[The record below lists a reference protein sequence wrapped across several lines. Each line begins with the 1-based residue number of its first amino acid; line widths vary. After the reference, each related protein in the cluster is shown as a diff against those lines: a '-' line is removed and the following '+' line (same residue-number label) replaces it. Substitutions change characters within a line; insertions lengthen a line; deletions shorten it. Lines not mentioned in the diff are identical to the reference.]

1 MEDVM
6 KRNLF
11 ATLSLGALSALLT
24 VTSAYAQNRM
34 EANVPFAFN
43 VGNTHLP
50 AGTYTI
56 SVDSLNA
63 SVKIH
68 NCDNSAT
75 ILSRGQREYPGE
87 KSQKLVFRRIHDQYV
102 LAEIWGE
109 KGSEGMML
117 HAPKPQPRLEEASQP
132 TPAEKEVLVA
142 LK

>member
-1 MEDVM
+1 M

-24 VTSAYAQNRM
+24 ATGAYAQNAV

-43 VGNTHLP
+43 VGTTHMP

-56 SVDSLNA
+56 KVDSVNA

-68 NCDNSAT
+68 NCDNLAT
-75 ILSRGQREYPGE
+75 ILSHAQREYPGK
-87 KSQKLVFRRIHDQYV
+87 KSDKLVFRYVRGQYF

-117 HAPKPQPRLEEASQP
+117 KAPKPEVRLEEASQP
-132 TPAEKEVLVA
+132 TPAQQEVMIA

>member
-1 MEDVM
+1 M

-11 ATLSLGALSALLT
+11 ATLSVGALSALLT
-24 VTSAYAQNRM
+24 ATSAYAQPGV

-43 VGNTHLP
+43 VGTTHMP

-56 SVDSLNA
+56 TVNSPNS
-63 SVKIH
+63 SVKIQ

-75 ILSRGQREYPGE
+75 IFSHAQREYPGE
-87 KSQKLVFRRIHDQYV
+87 KNQKLVFRRVRDQYF

-109 KGSEGMML
+109 RGSEGMML
-117 HAPKPQPRLEEASQP
+117 RAPKPETRLEEASRP
-132 TPAEKEVLVA
+132 TPSQKEVMIA

>member
-1 MEDVM
+1 M

-24 VTSAYAQNRM
+24 VTSAYAQPGV

-43 VGNTHLP
+43 VGTTHMP
-50 AGTYTI
+50 AGTYRIT
-56 SVDSLNA
+56 VDSQSS
-63 SVKIH
+63 SVKIR

-75 ILSRGQREYPGE
+75 ILSHAQREYPGE
-87 KSQKLVFRRIHDQYV
+87 KSDKLIFRQVRDQYF

-109 KGSEGMML
+109 QGSEGMML
-117 HAPKPQPRLEEASQP
+117 RAPKPQPRLEEASQP
-132 TPAEKEVLVA
+132 TPAQQEVMIA

>member
-1 MEDVM
+1 M

-24 VTSAYAQNRM
+24 ATSAYAQHAV

-43 VGNTHLP
+43 VGTTHLP
-50 AGTYTI
+50 AGTYAIT
-56 SVDSLNA
+56 VDSVNA
-63 SVKIH
+63 SIRIH

-75 ILSRGQREYPGE
+75 ILSHGQREYPGE
-87 KSQKLVFRRIHDQYV
+87 KSQKLVFRQVSDQYF

-109 KGSEGMML
+109 QGSEGMML
-117 HAPKPQPRLEEASQP
+117 RAPKPQPRVEEARRTAPSD
-132 TPAEKEVLVA
+132 KEVLVA

>member
-1 MEDVM
+1 M

-24 VTSAYAQNRM
+24 ATSAYAQHGV

-43 VGNTHLP
+43 VGTSHMP

-56 SVDSLNA
+56 TVDSVNA
-63 SVKIH
+63 LVKIH
-68 NCDNSAT
+68 NRDNTAT
-75 ILSRGQREYPGE
+75 IFSHAQREYPG
-87 KSQKLVFRRIHDQYV
+87 KKNQKLVFRQVSHQYF

-109 KGSEGMML
+109 QGSDGMML
-117 HAPKPQPRLEEASQP
+117 RAPKPQPRLEEASQP
-132 TPAEKEVLVA
+132 TPAQKEVMIA

>member
-1 MEDVM
+1 M

-11 ATLSLGALSALLT
+11 ATLSVGALSALLT
-24 VTSAYAQNRM
+24 ATSAYAQPGV

-43 VGNTHLP
+43 VGTTHMP

-56 SVDSLNA
+56 TVNSPNS

-75 ILSRGQREYPGE
+75 IFSHAQREYPGE
-87 KSQKLVFRRIHDQYV
+87 KNQKLVFRRVRDQYF

-109 KGSEGMML
+109 RGSEGMML
-117 HAPKPQPRLEEASQP
+117 RAPKPETRLEEASQP
-132 TPAEKEVLVA
+132 TPSQKEVMIA

>member
-1 MEDVM
+1 M

-11 ATLSLGALSALLT
+11 ATLSVGALSALLT
-24 VTSAYAQNRM
+24 ATSAYAQPGV

-43 VGNTHLP
+43 VGTTHMP

-56 SVDSLNA
+56 TVNSPNS

-75 ILSRGQREYPGE
+75 IFSHAQREYPGE
-87 KSQKLVFRRIHDQYV
+87 KNQKLVFRRVRDQYF

-109 KGSEGMML
+109 RGSEGMML
-117 HAPKPQPRLEEASQP
+117 RAPKPEARLEEASRP
-132 TPAEKEVLVA
+132 TPSQKEVMIA

>member
-1 MEDVM
+1 M

-24 VTSAYAQNRM
+24 ATSAYAQRGV

-43 VGNTHLP
+43 VGSTHMP
-50 AGTYTI
+50 AGTYRIT
-56 SVDSLNA
+56 VNSLND
-63 SVKIH
+63 SIRIQ
-68 NCDNSAT
+68 NCDNNAT
-75 ILSRGQREYPGE
+75 ILSYAQPEYPGV
-87 KSQKLVFRRIHDQYV
+87 KSQKLVFRYVRNQYF

-117 HAPKPQPRLEEASQP
+117 HTPKPHPKLEEASQP
-132 TPAEKEVLVA
+132 TASDVLVA

>member
-1 MEDVM
+1 M

-24 VTSAYAQNRM
+24 VTSAYAQPGV

-43 VGNTHLP
+43 VGTTHMP
-50 AGTYTI
+50 AGTYRIT
-56 SVDSLNA
+56 VDSQSS
-63 SVKIH
+63 SVKIR

-75 ILSRGQREYPGE
+75 ILSHAQREYPGE
-87 KSQKLVFRRIHDQYV
+87 KNQKLVFRQVRNQYF

-117 HAPKPQPRLEEASQP
+117 RTPKPQTRLEEASQP
-132 TPAEKEVLVA
+132 TPSEQEVMIA

>member
-1 MEDVM
+1 M
-6 KRNLF
+6 KRNLI

-24 VTSAYAQNRM
+24 ATGAYAQHGV
-34 EANVPFAFN
+34 EASVPFAFN
-43 VGNTHLP
+43 VGTTQMP

-56 SVDSLNA
+56 TVDFLNA
-63 SVKIH
+63 SVRIH

-75 ILSRGQREYPGE
+75 ILSHAQREYPGE
-87 KSQKLVFRRIHDQYV
+87 KSQKLVFRHVRDQYF

-117 HAPKPQPRLEEASQP
+117 RAPKPETRLEEASQP
-132 TPAEKEVLVA
+132 TSSQKEVMIA